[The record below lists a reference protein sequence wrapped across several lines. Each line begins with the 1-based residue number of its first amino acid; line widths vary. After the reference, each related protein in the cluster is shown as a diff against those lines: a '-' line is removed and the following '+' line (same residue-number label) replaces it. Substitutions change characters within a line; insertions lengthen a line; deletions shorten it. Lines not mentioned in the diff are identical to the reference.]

1 MANNVIT
8 TSNGT
13 MVTIYD
19 NGATKSVIGA
29 DGIWHNLLVSKSDKS
44 LDDPD
49 ARRISCNYERRI
61 LTNE

>member
-1 MANNVIT
+1 
-8 TSNGT
+8 

-49 ARRISCNYERRI
+49 LCRISCNYERRI